1 MKSFFVALLLCIT
14 LSPFATATETV
25 DPPMNV
31 LVLMCDDLN
40 TWLLNDPDRYTGNV
54 VAPNI
59 KSLGESGVVFQRA
72 YTASP
77 VCAPS
82 RSAMFS
88 GVSPWRSG
96 LYRNG
101 IQSSK
106 SDVLN
111 AQPSMP
117 QLFRQHG
124 YYTAAYGK
132 ITHGWDTKDSW
143 DKKIGHKRDPVPPGA
158 PLMPLG
164 RGENDWGVIH
174 LDESEM
180 NDTLNADA
188 AIAAINQPHKKPFFI
203 AYGTFNPHMPW
214 YVPQKYFDM
223 FPLDEVEPAPINMN
237 DLDDIPPLGLEKAKR
252 RDWVKQLIE
261 INEYKKGV
269 QAYLATTAYAD
280 AQVGRVLDTLD
291 NSPYRDNTIVVMV
304 SDHGFHLGEKLNWQ
318 KNTLWEEATHCLLT
332 IRVPG
337 MTKPGGTCKR
347 FVSLQDIYPTL
358 VELCGVTP
366 TKPIDGRSLTS
377 LLKDPSAPWEST
389 AITAHEDRQIT
400 IRTEKYRYIR
410 YNNEQEELYDCKKD
424 PNEWTNE
431 IANPAYAAAIVE
443 LRTKLPRLDDMAP
456 LLPRAERKTKRG
468 DSDEHDR

>member
-1 MKSFFVALLLCIT
+1 MRKLFAALLLCTT
-14 LSPFATATETV
+14 LSTLAMPAEPKTT
-25 DPPMNV
+25 PMNV
-31 LVLMCDDLN
+31 LILMCDDLN
-40 TWLLNDPDRYTGNV
+40 TWLLDDPNRYSGKV
-54 VAPNI
+54 IAPNI
-59 KSLGESGVVFQRA
+59 RSLGESGVVFRRA

-96 LYRNG
+96 LYQNG
-101 IQSSK
+101 VQSSK
-106 SDVLN
+106 SEALN
-111 AQPSMP
+111 AQPSMG
-117 QLFRQHG
+117 QVFREHG

-132 ITHGWDTKDSW
+132 ITHGWDPKNSW
-143 DKKIGHKRDPVPPGA
+143 HEKRGHKRDPSPPGA

-180 NDTLNADA
+180 NDTMNADA
-188 AIAAINQPHKKPFFI
+188 AIAAINKPHDKPFLI

-214 YVPQKYFDM
+214 YVPRKYFDM
-223 FPLDEVEPAPINMN
+223 FPLDEVESAPINLD
-237 DLDDIPPLGLEKAKR
+237 DLDDLPPLGLNKAKR
-252 RDWVKQLIE
+252 KDWVKQLIE
-261 INEYKKGV
+261 TGEYIKGV

-280 AQVGRVLDTLD
+280 AQVGRVLEALD
-291 NSPYRDNTIVVMV
+291 KSPHRENTIVVMI

-318 KNTLWEEATHCLLT
+318 KNTLWEEATHNLLT

-337 MTKPGGTCKR
+337 MTTPGGVCKR

-358 VELCGVTP
+358 AELCGVTP
-366 TKPIDGRSLTS
+366 TKPIDGRSLS
-377 LLKDPSAPWEST
+377 PLLKDPAAPWKST
-389 AITAHEDRQIT
+389 AITAHEDRHIT

-410 YNNEQEELYDCKKD
+410 YNNEQEEFYDCKKD

-431 IANPAYAAAIVE
+431 IANPVYALAIAE
-443 LRTKLPRLDDMAP
+443 LRAKLPKLEDMAP
-456 LLPRAERKTKRG
+456 LLPRPQRKKKN
-468 DSDEHDR
+468 D